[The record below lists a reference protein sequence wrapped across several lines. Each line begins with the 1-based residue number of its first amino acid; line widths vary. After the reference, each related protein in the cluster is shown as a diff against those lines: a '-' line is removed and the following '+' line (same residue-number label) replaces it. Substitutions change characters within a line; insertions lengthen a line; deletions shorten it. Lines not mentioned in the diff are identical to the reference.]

1 MTAASLDLEALA
13 QSCLQSA
20 KIVMSFLA
28 TNGSS
33 KFGNHQP
40 DLETLA
46 QSCLQSALTIKASLT
61 PDTSPKIGFDALAA
75 PTFPKLDET
84 AERARS
90 DLKNAARELYDLAT
104 GPQECLMESSLTS
117 LQYTNSMRYICHFKI
132 PDSVPEVGE
141 IDYDSLARL
150 CAVDPAQLK
159 QYLRFAMTNR
169 IFCEPSPGKVTHTIG
184 SILLKEG
191 KPMQPLVQWLTEDC
205 APMIAHQI
213 DAIEKWGHGS
223 QEPNQTAV
231 NYAYGGQGDF
241 YEFIGADPIR
251 ERRFG
256 ITIQQASKQPASSL
270 KHIQSGFDWVSLG
283 NATVIDVGG
292 HMGFGAVAIAQ
303 AAPNLRLIVQ
313 DRPEV
318 VTMALD
324 PDSTIVPADLRDRVS
339 FEAHDFFTPQKT
351 SADVYFYRKT
361 LLNYTDKYAGQ
372 IIGALSPALKP
383 GNRLL
388 IMDFVQEERA
398 IQATAAER
406 KYRAVDLQM
415 LLYYNCRYRTLDEWK
430 HLVSTYVPRL
440 EFEAICLPP
449 GSSMPIISFVVR

>member
-1 MTAASLDLEALA
+1 MAY
-13 QSCLQSA
+13 
-20 KIVMSFLA
+20 LA
-28 TNGSS
+28 TNGSG
-33 KFGNHQP
+33 KFGPQQP

-46 QSCLQSALTIKASLT
+46 QSCLQSALTIKASLA
-61 PDTSPKIGFDALAA
+61 PDTTPRIGFDALAA
-75 PTFPKLDET
+75 PAFPKLDET

-90 DLKNAARELYDLAT
+90 DLKNAAREMYDLAT

-132 PDSVPEVGE
+132 PDFVPDVGE
-141 IDYDSLARL
+141 IDYDSLAKL
-150 CAVDPAQLK
+150 CGADMAQLK

-169 IFCEPSPGKVTHTIG
+169 IFCEPNPGTVAHTIG
-184 SILLKEG
+184 SVLLKEG
-191 KPMQPLVQWLTEDC
+191 KPTQPLVQWLTEDC

-241 YEFIGADPIR
+241 YEFIAADPIR

-256 ITIQQASKQPASSL
+256 ITIQQASQQPASSL
-270 KHIQSGFDWVSLG
+270 KHIQSGFNWLSLG
-283 NATVIDVGG
+283 KATVVDVGG
-292 HMGFGAVAIAQ
+292 HVGFGAVAIAQ
-303 AAPNLRLIVQ
+303 AASDLQVIVQ

-318 VTMALD
+318 VAMALD
-324 PDSTIVPADLRDRVS
+324 PKTTVVPADLRDRVS
-339 FEAHDFFTPQKT
+339 FEAHDFFKAQKT

-361 LLNYTDKYAGQ
+361 LLNYTDKYAAR
-372 IIGALSPALKP
+372 IIGALAPVLQS

-415 LLYYNCRYRTLDEWK
+415 LLYYNCRYRTLEEWK
-430 HLVSTYVPRL
+430 NLVSTSVPRL
-440 EFEAICLPP
+440 EFEAMNLPT
-449 GSSMPIISFVVR
+449 GSSMPIMSFIVR